1 MTKDQR
7 IHRLMQAKAAG
18 NIPVLVESLQDPDVR
33 TIAASFLGDLGAKEA
48 IPEIS
53 RLLSSSNPRTRS
65 GAIKSLRKLH
75 AVEQA
80 PALLALALND
90 ESSVVRSHAVG
101 ALETAGGPKAQ
112 QVLIEALN
120 DPEPAVGWCAARVLG
135 LIGDEQ
141 AIGPLKEGSAR
152 AHFLRRG
159 AYRKAIRAIRKRHGT
174 LIGVRSTPEP
184 GRGQPPRYDSLDG
197 PDG

>member
-1 MTKDQR
+1 MTKNQR
-7 IHRLMQAKAAG
+7 IHRLKEAKAAG
-18 NIPVLVESLQDPDVR
+18 NVSVLVESLQDPDVR
-33 TIAASFLGDLGAKEA
+33 TIAASFLGDLGAREA

-80 PALLALALND
+80 PALLTLALHD

-101 ALETAGGPKAQ
+101 ALETAGGPEAQ
-112 QVLIEALN
+112 RVLVEALN

-135 LIGDEQ
+135 LVGDEQ
-141 AIGPLKEGSAR
+141 AIGPLEEGSAR
-152 AHFLRRG
+152 SNVLRRG
-159 AYRKAIRAIRKRHGT
+159 AYRKAIRTIRKRHG
-174 LIGVRSTPEP
+174 
-184 GRGQPPRYDSLDG
+184 SLKREVDG
-197 PDG
+197 